1 MRLGMKKYTREQVK
15 AMSQVEYESAICKE
29 LNDAGFRQEFH
40 GESSEYQPD
49 ESTFGGGIV
58 FDSKAVD
65 YLKGIGLIDNG
76 KCPMCSVKEDELE
89 YRLQNPHSGAIYH
102 VCKSCYK
109 QFARQERE
117 KRAKG
122 CCLIVIIVIALII
135 WGIVKL
141 FS

>member
-1 MRLGMKKYTREQVK
+1 MKYTREQVK
-15 AMSQVEYESAICKE
+15 AMTQDEYESAICDE
-29 LNDAGFRQEFH
+29 LNAAGFRSEFH
-40 GESSEYQPD
+40 GEFHEYQPD
-49 ESTFGGGIV
+49 ESTFGGAIV
-58 FDSKAVD
+58 FDPKAVE
-65 YLKGIGLIDNG
+65 YLKQIGLLDNG